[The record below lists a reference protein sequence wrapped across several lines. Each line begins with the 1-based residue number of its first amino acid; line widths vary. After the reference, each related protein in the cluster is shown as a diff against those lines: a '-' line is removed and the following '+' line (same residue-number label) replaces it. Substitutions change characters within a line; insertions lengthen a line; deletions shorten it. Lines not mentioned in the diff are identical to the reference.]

1 MAFQSSR
8 SRDRA
13 RRRNALLLALLRGGF
28 VLGSVAVIAYAAY
41 QGGLALAD
49 LKLVGLRQDLA
60 TVTRERDTAR
70 AARETAEAALG
81 ATNERLNRLQ
91 ASYDTDVPKP
101 PLTELMQL
109 ARERLND
116 GTTAERIA
124 DALRAV
130 RAATPCEGRPT
141 SRRIVIRA
149 GAQPVTDDTAS
160 FAEGL
165 ISLFVTPSAD
175 DPARA
180 LTAHFTRFGGAPLTI
195 SGPAPLRATIPVDN
209 AELRFTV
216 ALSDVRGFASITLNS
231 CAK

>member
-13 RRRNALLLALLRGGF
+13 RRRKAVVVRLVRWATAVGA
-28 VLGSVAVIAYAAY
+28 VIVIAYSAY

-49 LKLVGLRQDLA
+49 LKLISLRQDLA
-60 TVTRERDTAR
+60 LVTLERDTTR
-70 AARETAEAALG
+70 TARETAETAL
-81 ATNERLNRLQ
+81 ADTNARLARLQ
-91 ASYDTDVPKP
+91 ASYDADVPKS
-101 PLTELMQL
+101 PLTELLQL
-109 ARERLND
+109 ARERLAD
-116 GTTAERIA
+116 GTSAERIA
-124 DALRAV
+124 DAMRAV
-130 RAATPCEGRPT
+130 RTATPCEGRPT

-165 ISLFVTPSAD
+165 ISLYVTPSAD

-180 LTAHFTRFGGAPLTI
+180 LTAHFTRFGGAALNI
-195 SGPAPLRATIPVDN
+195 SGPSPLRATIPIDN

-216 ALSDVRGFASITLNS
+216 AQSDVRGFASITLNS